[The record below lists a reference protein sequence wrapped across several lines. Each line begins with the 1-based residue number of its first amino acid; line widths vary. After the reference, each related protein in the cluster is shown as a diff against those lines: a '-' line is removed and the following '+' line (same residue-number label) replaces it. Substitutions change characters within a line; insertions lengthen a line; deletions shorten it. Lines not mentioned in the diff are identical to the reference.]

1 MNKKLKIGIV
11 CYPTYGGSG
20 VVATELGIALSN
32 KNYEIHFISYSQ
44 PFRLNTFSKT
54 TFFHE
59 VNIPEYPLF
68 EYTPYE
74 LNLTSKLVDVVM
86 HEKLD
91 LLHVHYAIPHASAAI
106 SAKNILLTYGINI
119 PIITTLHGTDITL
132 LGKDES
138 FKPVIEYAINKSNA
152 VTAVS
157 ESLILD
163 TNKYFNINNTIHLI
177 PNFIDSSLYSRKIDP
192 KLKRGIANDDE
203 KVIIHI
209 SNFRKVKRI
218 KDVIKIFY
226 NINKKVPSKLLMIG
240 DGPERIEAEQLCRN
254 LGITPHVRF
263 MGKLKSV
270 ERFLSI
276 SDLFLLPSEVE
287 SFGLVALEAMAS
299 GVPVIST
306 NSGGISEVNIN
317 DFTGYVS
324 DVGDINKMSGNAI
337 NLLLDNNLLS
347 MFKDNAFLHS
357 QKYDLP
363 IVLPLYQQLYIS
375 LMS

>member
-363 IVLPLYQQLYIS
+363 KVLPLYQQLYIS